1 MPTPSTLLLH
11 PATSAYPEGYSRRV
25 TTTTDLAARVQR
37 ARLASVESMTMLSG
51 VSSACA
57 IARDG
62 GSFPAYKFHEGRVA
76 ALSVVAR
83 ELRQAEPDLDT
94 LVPKLGEQWN
104 GEVERRAGQSRDWQA
119 YAAGGLDAVRELE
132 SWLAE
137 R

>member
-1 MPTPSTLLLH
+1 
-11 PATSAYPEGYSRRV
+11 V
-25 TTTTDLAARVQR
+25 TTTTDLADRVQR
-37 ARLASVESMTMLSG
+37 ARLAAVESMTVLAG

-83 ELRQAEPDLDT
+83 ELRRGDPDLPA
-94 LVPKLGEQWN
+94 LAQRLSEQWEA
-104 GEVERRAGQSRDWQA
+104 EVERRAGQSRDWQA

-132 SWLAE
+132 SWVAE
-137 R
+137 RMNSAPPEA

>member
-1 MPTPSTLLLH
+1 MTLL
-11 PATSAYPEGYSRRV
+11 A
-25 TTTTDLAARVQR
+25 
-37 ARLASVESMTMLSG
+37 G

-83 ELRQAEPDLDT
+83 ELRRPEADPKALAERLSARW
-94 LVPKLGEQWN
+94 EA
-104 GEVERRAGQSRDWQA
+104 EVERRADQGRDWQA

>member
-1 MPTPSTLLLH
+1 M
-11 PATSAYPEGYSRRV
+11 V
-25 TTTTDLAARVQR
+25 TTDLAGRIQR
-37 ARLASVESMTMLSG
+37 ARLAAVESMTMLAG

-76 ALSVVAR
+76 ALSVMAR
-83 ELRQAEPDLDT
+83 ELRRPEPDLDG
-94 LVPKLGEQWN
+94 LAARLGAQWEA
-104 GEVERRAGQSRDWQA
+104 EVERRTDQGRDWQA